1 MSYIK
6 IKYIRNIL
14 QFFDEDNNMEEKQSD
29 INNNKEISPRHLLNL
44 LMPIIKDELI
54 AQCRYDREGI
64 RIKFV
69 NGQIF
74 HLTVSEI
81 K

>member
-1 MSYIK
+1 
-6 IKYIRNIL
+6 
-14 QFFDEDNNMEEKQSD
+14 MEEELTNE
-29 INNNKEISPRHLLNL
+29 NNNKEISPRYLLNL
-44 LMPIIKDELI
+44 LMPVIKDELI